1 MIFLRIGRRA
11 FVEHTKRWLNPKD
24 EPSISKIERVTTIF
38 VGQGMT
44 KSHCLHIFK
53 CQYLIEILRYGAN
66 FLHVIITFIGFKITF
81 SNIRSH
87 GAPLLIS
94 RGWRLAPPPGFLTI
108 QNTLGLIG
116 LSDLSFYG
124 YS

>member
-1 MIFLRIGRRA
+1 M
-11 FVEHTKRWLNPKD
+11 NPED
-24 EPSISKIERVTTIF
+24 EVFILKIERVTAIF

-53 CQYLIEILRYGAN
+53 CQYLIEIVRYGGN

-87 GAPLLIS
+87 DTPLLIS
-94 RGWRLAPPPGFLTI
+94 RGWRLKITG
-108 QNTLGLIG
+108 N
-116 LSDLSFYG
+116 
-124 YS
+124 